1 MGDFLI
7 WYICLTFIGMVNLPL
22 SRRIFRFLPS
32 QGFYLARPLG
42 LLLWGFGFW
51 LLCSLRLLAND
62 LAGQITVLMAL
73 GALNI
78 WLLYQSGWQEFKVW
92 VQNQWQVILAAEA
105 VFLLAF
111 AAWTLVR
118 SANPEILFTEKY
130 MEMAFINAILKA
142 PGFPPPDPWLS
153 GYSIAYYYFGY
164 VIIAMLTRMTGS
176 LPEVAYTLVS
186 SAWFGLTALGAYGL
200 LVDLLNG
207 NPKLNPI
214 HNLAS
219 KRAWILRFALL
230 APLLLLIVSNWH
242 SALDTLHQRGFWR
255 DPALGGQGAQVWQ
268 SLKIR
273 ELDAQRG
280 PNSWYFGQ
288 RNWPWWPASRTVS
301 DFLPNDPTPLENI
314 DEFPQFTFLLSDLHP
329 HLLVLPFS
337 MLAIGM
343 ALNSFWSPAVGT
355 GIAFLKNLRGNWA
368 YLLTAGILIGGIGF
382 MNTWDMPFYMLLL
395 GFSMVYSF
403 YGTWRAPGLLHSLIQ
418 AGIALGLVAILS
430 YLPFY
435 LSFSSGAKG
444 ILPSMTFFTHTR
456 YLWAMFGPLLL
467 ILLLGFA
474 YSSKRAW
481 SRTNIRRALGGLGIT
496 LLGLLVLML
505 ALAGAAAL
513 VPGLR
518 QAALN
523 ALGVADLASLLGLVF
538 TLRLK
543 DPGTLITLSGLA
555 VLALVSFLG
564 SDSTAGEQTGAKK
577 APSSQPFAAML
588 TLIGCLL
595 VFLPEFIYL
604 SDPFQRRMNTIF
616 KFYIQ
621 AWVFFSLASAY
632 LLARLFRPET
642 RMRLEDRLLPALAGL
657 AALIV
662 ILLGLPVIPEWFAR
676 FNTNLGPFGSSPLD
690 FLVPLI
696 FIILIVWMIIKLS
709 RKERRRAMAVLALV
723 GIALG
728 MVFPVSMIWNKT
740 SGFSPIHGL
749 SLDGTASQRR
759 SDPDLFAAIDWLKNQ
774 PYGVIAEAARDDYS
788 VYNPVSTF
796 TGFPAVLGW
805 PGHEDQWRGSAELSS
820 LRKADL
826 NALYASAD
834 WEKAEAI
841 LAKYGVDYLILGS
854 LERQTYA
861 VAAEKFQENMR
872 LVFEQG
878 QMQIFTRED
887 SFGR

>member
-1 MGDFLI
+1 
-7 WYICLTFIGMVNLPL
+7 
-22 SRRIFRFLPS
+22 
-32 QGFYLARPLG
+32 
-42 LLLWGFGFW
+42 
-51 LLCSLRLLAND
+51 
-62 LAGQITVLMAL
+62 
-73 GALNI
+73 
-78 WLLYQSGWQEFKVW
+78 
-92 VQNQWQVILAAEA
+92 
-105 VFLLAF
+105 
-111 AAWTLVR
+111 
-118 SANPEILFTEKY
+118 
-130 MEMAFINAILKA
+130 
-142 PGFPPPDPWLS
+142 
-153 GYSIAYYYFGY
+153 
-164 VIIAMLTRMTGS
+164 
-176 LPEVAYTLVS
+176 
-186 SAWFGLTALGAYGL
+186 
-200 LVDLLNG
+200 
-207 NPKLNPI
+207 
-214 HNLAS
+214 
-219 KRAWILRFALL
+219 
-230 APLLLLIVSNWH
+230 
-242 SALDTLHQRGFWR
+242 
-255 DPALGGQGAQVWQ
+255 
-268 SLKIR
+268 
-273 ELDAQRG
+273 
-280 PNSWYFGQ
+280 
-288 RNWPWWPASRTVS
+288 
-301 DFLPNDPTPLENI
+301 
-314 DEFPQFTFLLSDLHP
+314 
-329 HLLVLPFS
+329 
-337 MLAIGM
+337 
-343 ALNSFWSPAVGT
+343 
-355 GIAFLKNLRGNWA
+355 
-368 YLLTAGILIGGIGF
+368 
-382 MNTWDMPFYMLLL
+382 
-395 GFSMVYSF
+395 
-403 YGTWRAPGLLHSLIQ
+403 
-418 AGIALGLVAILS
+418 
-430 YLPFY
+430 
-435 LSFSSGAKG
+435 
-444 ILPSMTFFTHTR
+444 
-456 YLWAMFGPLLL
+456 
-467 ILLLGFA
+467 
-474 YSSKRAW
+474 
-481 SRTNIRRALGGLGIT
+481 
-496 LLGLLVLML
+496 
-505 ALAGAAAL
+505 
-513 VPGLR
+513 
-518 QAALN
+518 
-523 ALGVADLASLLGLVF
+523 
-538 TLRLK
+538 
-543 DPGTLITLSGLA
+543 
-555 VLALVSFLG
+555 
-564 SDSTAGEQTGAKK
+564 
-577 APSSQPFAAML
+577 ML

-595 VFLPEFIYL
+595 VILPEFIYL

-841 LAKYGVDYLILGS
+841 LEKYGVDYLILGS